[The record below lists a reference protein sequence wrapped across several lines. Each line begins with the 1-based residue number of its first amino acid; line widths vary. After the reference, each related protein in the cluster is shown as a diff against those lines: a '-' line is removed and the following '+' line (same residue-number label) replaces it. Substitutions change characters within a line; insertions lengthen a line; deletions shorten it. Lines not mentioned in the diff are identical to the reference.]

1 MTAPSPAGAQAR
13 PYAAEAADP
22 YTMDAGEAA
31 RALAGAGW
39 RRFAAVGDSLAQ
51 GKGDPSP
58 GYRDACWAMRVAEAL
73 RAVQPRLSYLNTGQ
87 VGAVTSEVIER
98 QLQTALDFRPDLCAV
113 VSGGNDLL
121 TPGFSAEALHDQLT
135 ALFRPL
141 RQAGADVFTY
151 ALQDITAAYPQLAPL
166 GLRTGLATLNEV
178 IRQAAAE
185 HGVSVIEMWGHPA
198 QSARDVYS
206 ADLMHASRRG
216 HAIIAGVTV
225 RHLATLIRPDPRGS
239 QSPPGGATPRTPG
252 GVPDEEP
259 AVSATPMNASTRQEV
274 G

>member
-1 MTAPSPAGAQAR
+1 MTVSNPAGTCAG

-31 RALAGAGW
+31 AALAGARW
-39 RRFAAVGDSLAQ
+39 LRFAAVGDSLAQ

-73 RAVQPRLSYLNTGQ
+73 RAVQPELSYLNTGQ

-98 QLQTALDFRPDLCAV
+98 QLQAALDFRPDLCVV

-121 TPGFSAEALHDQLT
+121 TPDFSAEVLHGRLS

-151 ALQDITAAYPQLAPL
+151 ALQDITAAYPDLAAF
-166 GLRTGLATLNEV
+166 GLHAGLVKLNEV
-178 IRQAAAE
+178 VRQAAASC
-185 HGVSVIEMWGHPA
+185 GVSVIDMWGHPS
-198 QSARDVYS
+198 QSDKDVYS

-239 QSPPGGATPRTPG
+239 LI
-252 GVPDEEP
+252 
-259 AVSATPMNASTRQEV
+259 NASTRQET